1 MLEIYLRFTYSACG
15 PFTKTKEKIH
25 KFKETGD
32 LRYFYLNELDKTFL
46 QHDVAYG
53 DFTDLNRRIDFDKI
67 LWDKACNVAEN
78 PKYDEYQ
85 RKLASMVYKFL
96 IKKLLVE
103 VLKI

>member
-1 MLEIYLRFTYSACG
+1 MDHLQKAKKKYTNLKKQEIYD
-15 PFTKTKEKIH
+15 I
-25 KFKETGD
+25 
-32 LRYFYLNELDKTFL
+32 FYLNELDKTFL

-53 DFTDLNRRIDFDKI
+53 DFTDLTRRIDFDKI
-67 LWDKACNVAEN
+67 LWDKGCNAAEN

>member
-1 MLEIYLRFTYSACG
+1 MDHLQKPKKKYTNLKKQEIYD
-15 PFTKTKEKIH
+15 I
-25 KFKETGD
+25 
-32 LRYFYLNELDKTFL
+32 FYLNELDKTFL

-53 DFTDLNRRIDFDKI
+53 DFTDLTRRIDFGKI

>member
-1 MLEIYLRFTYSACG
+1 MDHLQKAKKKYTNLKKQEIYD
-15 PFTKTKEKIH
+15 I
-25 KFKETGD
+25 
-32 LRYFYLNELDKTFL
+32 FYLNELDKTFL

-53 DFTDLNRRIDFDKI
+53 DFTDLTRRIDFGKI
-67 LWDKACNVAEN
+67 LWDKACNAAEN

>member
-1 MLEIYLRFTYSACG
+1 MLVDHLQKAKKKYTNLKKQEIYD
-15 PFTKTKEKIH
+15 I
-25 KFKETGD
+25 
-32 LRYFYLNELDKTFL
+32 FYLNELDKTFL

-53 DFTDLNRRIDFDKI
+53 DFTDLTRRIDFDKI

-85 RKLASMVYKFL
+85 RKLASLVYKFL

>member
-1 MLEIYLRFTYSACG
+1 MDHLQKAKKKYTNLKKQEIYD
-15 PFTKTKEKIH
+15 I
-25 KFKETGD
+25 
-32 LRYFYLNELDKTFL
+32 FYLNEQDKTFL

-53 DFTDLNRRIDFDKI
+53 DFTDLTRRIDFDKI
-67 LWDKACNVAEN
+67 LWDKACNAAEN
-78 PKYDEYQ
+78 PKHDEYQ